1 MTEEVAHTTG
11 DVRTFVAIPLPEE
24 LRIRIFTAAQEL
36 AGQLPG
42 VRWSRKVENLH
53 ITIKFL
59 GPVPTEKLEVFGNA
73 LELAMAELPRF
84 RVALRRMGAFPSA
97 RYASVLWAWVD
108 DVEGRLATV
117 TAAVETVA
125 ERFGFA
131 REQRPHTSHVT
142 VGRAKRGGVDA
153 HEALGAFVDREFGA
167 VSVDELHLYES
178 RLGGG
183 PDHVGSTYILRHR
196 AALRS
201 N

>member
-1 MTEEVAHTTG
+1 MTETATHTTT

-24 LRIRIFTAAQEL
+24 ARARIFAAAQEL

-42 VRWSRKVENLH
+42 VRWSRRVDNLH

-59 GPVPTEKLEVFGNA
+59 GPVPTEKLETFGKA
-73 LELAMAELPRF
+73 LEQALADLPRF
-84 RVALRRMGAFPSA
+84 RVELRRMGAFPSA
-97 RYASVLWAWVD
+97 RDASVLWAWVD

-117 TAAVETVA
+117 TATVETVA

-131 REQRPHTSHVT
+131 REQRLLTGHVT
-142 VGRAKRGGVDA
+142 VGRAKRGAVDA
-153 HEALGAFVDREFGA
+153 RDALNAFVDRQFGT
-167 VSVDELHLYES
+167 VSVDEVHLYES

-183 PDHVGSTYILRHR
+183 PDHAASTYILRHR
-196 AALRS
+196 AALAS